1 VKEIG
6 SKVQQRRALFK
17 RQRRGSGEVEHAWC
31 HDVSRDAAV
40 RAAEDNRTGP
50 LPTLEDAIAS
60 VTESMSENRRGDGME
75 QGLRTERVVL
85 EVTGAPGWR
94 VHVTG
99 IDVESV
105 RVVEEP
111 DFDDLA
117 QVAMERDAAIRER
130 DAMRAER
137 ITQALTADRFADAVQ
152 EADKLRARVEEL
164 ESQLES
170 VACRAATAETAL
182 EAAQAASSGNS
193 SAPPYGSQAASVGG
207 EGEPVAYLI
216 DGPFEK
222 RAFRT
227 RDEVYAYTRH
237 LPEIEKQS
245 MQLVPLYRAP
255 PQPRGWL
262 TLRDRQELEE
272 IAACLQEEKYPHSA
286 EFIRFFAA
294 RSTPPEVVLPI
305 SLSPIDEEL
314 VRKALAAAG
323 VAVKEVGN

>member
-1 VKEIG
+1 
-6 SKVQQRRALFK
+6 
-17 RQRRGSGEVEHAWC
+17 
-31 HDVSRDAAV
+31 
-40 RAAEDNRTGP
+40 
-50 LPTLEDAIAS
+50 
-60 VTESMSENRRGDGME
+60 
-75 QGLRTERVVL
+75 
-85 EVTGAPGWR
+85 
-94 VHVTG
+94 
-99 IDVESV
+99 
-105 RVVEEP
+105 
-111 DFDDLA
+111 
-117 QVAMERDAAIRER
+117 
-130 DAMRAER
+130 
-137 ITQALTADRFADAVQ
+137 
-152 EADKLRARVEEL
+152 VEEL

-294 RSTPPEVVLPI
+294 RSSPPEVDLPI